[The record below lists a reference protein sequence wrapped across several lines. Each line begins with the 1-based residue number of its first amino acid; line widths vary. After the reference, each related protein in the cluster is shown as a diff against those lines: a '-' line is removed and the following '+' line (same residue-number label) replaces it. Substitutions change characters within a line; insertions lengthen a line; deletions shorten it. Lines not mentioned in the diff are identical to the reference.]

1 MYTHPT
7 LNCNQYS
14 HFIERWL
21 RRFPLTLRL
30 ISTPMISRRGLVPV
44 SYTSNLLGDKAFVIR
59 SYHSILSLNNTFKQY
74 RIWESY
80 RFIIIPPSRHL
91 FHLFLTLFL
100 HSYSFQMFLL
110 IQTLLHWLSFHFIHS
125 FLTWE
130 SFTPNILRFD
140 RMELYSIPT
149 PLRLNNRCWVATS
162 IPWAIAYIS
171 SRRIYSSFSHIT
183 HLIYLSTDH
192 ISISNSPQ
200 SHS

>member
-80 RFIIIPPSRHL
+80 RFIIIPPSRHIC
-91 FHLFLTLFL
+91 FT
-100 HSYSFQMFLL
+100 YSS
-110 IQTLLHWLSFHFIHS
+110 LSFFILTRFKCS
-125 FLTWE
+125 FLSKRCSIGYPFI
-130 SFTPNILRFD
+130 SFTHSSLGRVSLLTYSDSTEWNCTPYQLHLD
-140 RMELYSIPT
+140 WTTVAELPH
-149 PLRLNNRCWVATS
+149 PFLEQL
-162 IPWAIAYIS
+162 
-171 SRRIYSSFSHIT
+171 HI
-183 HLIYLSTDH
+183 
-192 ISISNSPQ
+192 
-200 SHS
+200 